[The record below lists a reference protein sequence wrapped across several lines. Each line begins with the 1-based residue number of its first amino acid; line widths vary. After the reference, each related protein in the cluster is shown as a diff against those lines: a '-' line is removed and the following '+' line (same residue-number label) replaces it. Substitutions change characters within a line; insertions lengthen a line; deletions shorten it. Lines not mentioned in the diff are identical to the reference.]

1 MPEPGLVSRLTL
13 VLSTCSIHDAMR
25 DFKGLPGVVTGSR
38 TLCQD
43 VNHDTMC
50 REPIVEGISVVLGRL
65 ELELSVVMWYANPV

>member
-1 MPEPGLVSRLTL
+1 MTL

-43 VNHDTMC
+43 VNHDRVC
-50 REPIVEGISVVLGRL
+50 RDPSVEGISVALGRL
-65 ELELSVVMWYANPV
+65 ELELSVLMWYAHPV

>member
-1 MPEPGLVSRLTL
+1 
-13 VLSTCSIHDAMR
+13 MR

-50 REPIVEGISVVLGRL
+50 REPIVEGISVGLSGL
-65 ELELSVVMWYANPV
+65 ELDLSILMWYAYFVGK